1 MQTKNPELQNAGIFG
16 EVYFSYNIMYSGAIQ
31 KSYHL
36 DHKNEFVCPLSS
48 GGYQW
53 KCSYAI

>member
-1 MQTKNPELQNAGIFG
+1 
-16 EVYFSYNIMYSGAIQ
+16 MYSGAIQ